1 MHRHS
6 LHGRLHRAPKPVRLA
21 IMAVGGLVFG
31 AVFFVGLGWVTMAV
45 WNAVIP
51 AISSLPALTFWQA
64 VGIFVLC
71 RLLVGRFG
79 GGGRMRRQGRDH
91 WHSHR
96 LGDYEDWWSTE
107 GEAVFRDYLRRH
119 KAAGDDAFHA
129 G

>member
-1 MHRHS
+1 
-6 LHGRLHRAPKPVRLA
+6 
-21 IMAVGGLVFG
+21 MAVGGLVFG
-31 AVFFVGLGWVTMAV
+31 AFFFFGLGWVVMSV

-79 GGGRMRRQGRDH
+79 GGGRRRHHGHGQS
-91 WHSHR
+91 HSHR
-96 LGDYEDWWSTE
+96 LDDYEGWWNAE
-107 GEAVFRDYLRRH
+107 GEAVFRDYLRRR
-119 KAAGDDAFHA
+119 KASGDDVFHA